1 MKTKRIILLLALF
14 ASATGAFAQ
23 KWYLTGYNQQG
34 NIVTNG
40 GIEAIVDIAS
50 DLDCLQS
57 SLGNSAMYFAI
68 MRKNGEG
75 VWFNNVFKATF
86 RLDGDVATNIDK
98 VTKSAPDIA
107 VADDYVVVSGC
118 RRGDLVMLYA
128 ADGRVVCKR
137 KATDAR
143 LLIDT
148 SALRRGIYLVRTP
161 GATLKFSNLSQHI
174 SPKRF
179 LTMKKLLS
187 ILIALMA
194 FATANAQYEIYTK
207 DGSMYFWE
215 QQQLRVN
222 ESGPASAWTLQT
234 SKPVL
239 LSDIKEVVRGYTVM
253 NITLNSTPFM
263 YDSRLQLKVG
273 ETAEYTAKSIRR
285 RPLSRM
291 SPGHRAIRP

>member
-34 NIVTNG
+34 NIMKNG

-57 SLGNSAMYFAI
+57 SLGNSANYFAI

-86 RLDGDVATNIDK
+86 RLDGDVATNIGK
-98 VTKSAPDIA
+98 VTKSEPAIA

-161 GATLKFSNLSQHI
+161 GATLKFS
-174 SPKRF
+174 
-179 LTMKKLLS
+179 
-187 ILIALMA
+187 
-194 FATANAQYEIYTK
+194 
-207 DGSMYFWE
+207 
-215 QQQLRVN
+215 
-222 ESGPASAWTLQT
+222 
-234 SKPVL
+234 KP
-239 LSDIKEVVRGYTVM
+239 
-253 NITLNSTPFM
+253 
-263 YDSRLQLKVG
+263 
-273 ETAEYTAKSIRR
+273 
-285 RPLSRM
+285 
-291 SPGHRAIRP
+291 